1 MNIAICIVTLN
12 CAHVIRACLDSIAA
26 SEGVQTEIIIVDN
39 ASLDDTVS
47 IIQNSYPHVELIRNL
62 SNVGFSIATNQGIRA
77 STNEF
82 ILWLNPDTI
91 LRPDSLARLAQFL
104 ANTPAAGIAGPKV
117 LNEDGTFQ
125 PQCKR
130 GKQTPLT
137 ALMHLTGLGRLMPQL
152 PGASEYLLGHLSPD
166 LPHQVTAVSG
176 CCLLARR
183 TMAEQIGLLDEAIFG
198 FGEDVDWCVRAAKA
212 GWQVWYRPES
222 VITHLKG
229 QGGAHSQPYR
239 KAWALHQ
246 AMWIFYRKH
255 LQASYSPIIS
265 VLFWL
270 GLRVS
275 LGLSYSRIW
284 LKRC

>member
-1 MNIAICIVTLN
+1 MNISICIVTLN
-12 CAHVIRACLDSIAA
+12 CAHVIRTCLDSIAA
-26 SEGVQTEIIIVDN
+26 SEGVQAEIVIVDN
-39 ASLDDTVS
+39 ASIDDTVA
-47 IIQNSYPHVELIRNL
+47 IIEKGYPHVKLIRNK

-77 STNEF
+77 SSSELV
-82 ILWLNPDTI
+82 LWLNPDTI
-91 LRPDSLARLAQFL
+91 LRPDSLAQLAQFL
-104 ANTPAAGIAGPKV
+104 VNTPAAGIVGPKV
-117 LNEDGTFQ
+117 LNEDGSFQ

-130 GKQTPLT
+130 GQQTPLT
-137 ALMHLTGLGRLMPQL
+137 ALMHLTGLGRLLPRL
-152 PGASEYLLGHLSPD
+152 PGANEYLLGHLSPD
-166 LPHQVTAVSG
+166 LPHQVTSVSG

-183 TMAEQIGLLDEAIFG
+183 TLAEQIGLLDEAIFG
-198 FGEDVDWCVRAAKA
+198 FGEDVDWCVRTAKA

-255 LQASYSPIIS
+255 LQANYSPIATL
-265 VLFWL
+265 LFRL
-270 GLRVS
+270 GLWGS

-284 LKRC
+284 LKHR